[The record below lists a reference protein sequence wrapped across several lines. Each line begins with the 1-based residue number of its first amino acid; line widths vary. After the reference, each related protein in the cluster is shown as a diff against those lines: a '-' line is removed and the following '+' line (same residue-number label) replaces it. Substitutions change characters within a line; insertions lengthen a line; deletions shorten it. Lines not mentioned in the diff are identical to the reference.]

1 MGRLSFA
8 IALNL
13 ITDNFK
19 KGVNDVKS
27 GFSSM
32 QAKIL
37 TFSAAFDLIKNAFAG
52 FSSQVIGI
60 VRQTNEAMT
69 ALKNV
74 SGSTAEFADNQ
85 KYLISVSKKYGTN
98 VNDLSAAYA
107 KFTASAK
114 LAGMPLSVQK
124 SLFESVSRA
133 TAAFAL
139 NSEDTNSVFL
149 ALSQMMGKG
158 KIQAQELRLQMGE
171 KLPVALQAMAKAAG
185 VSVGELDNM
194 MQKGELLSGKV
205 LPNFGKALDELIPK
219 VDTDHLE
226 TSVNKLQN
234 AKIELLKSTP
244 VSDTYKLFIDSLTG
258 ALTGLTEA
266 LNSTGVQNFFEGFK
280 KAVTGFADYVKSN
293 FRSLVVDIVALLAGI
308 KISQLFNSW
317 KSFSKSLS
325 EAMITNSTVAHSK
338 IRILESSTNRLK
350 RQIATEEVNLDKLSA
365 DERLGAEV
373 QLNAKKRQL
382 ANTETLLMKAK
393 NTARVADER
402 AAAVQSGN
410 AWEATWAKI
419 KTGATALS
427 ASLKAVWAT
436 VGPMILITLVTELI
450 GKFYELYNR
459 SQQIKNAYKDYRT
472 EANKAVHT
480 REITELES
488 LQKQYNSAKKN
499 SKERFDLE
507 KRIGDLTGQKV
518 TGERDI
524 NKLLNQRI
532 GLLKSAAA
540 VEFYTNKVLST
551 QDRQDELRRKYGGNA
566 PGSKAAN
573 NYFYDPSHRS
583 VLQNLNPFIGNEYA
597 SDIEEYKANRI
608 ILADADKK
616 LASAERDAAKYTV
629 KEAPYKVTDDGT
641 GKKEKEKDPA
651 ETELDN
657 AKRSYAESLMKISL
671 SEKKG
676 LNGIKTVEDANKA
689 REQLIIKTYS
699 ELATSKYPKV
709 RNSDFTKELAK
720 KYDQIAANGP
730 FTEFKDAEKEFY
742 KKQEEL
748 KNNYAYGAISQDD
761 FNKGTV
767 DLIVEG
773 KKLLAT
779 YGNMAKVGSDFWAEQ
794 IAFATGLST
803 MGSSIKQ
810 KLPVEAQRDTTFDYK
825 KSKTDILGEQLD
837 NAKKQLDALKSLAN
851 QNAEEVVNAINAQL
865 AKITSLSDALKIAE
879 VKNDIKDLQKNL
891 GMDKVWENIKG
902 VAGSVQDI
910 GSAFQNLSKTMSN
923 ADASSWEKILSIWQA
938 LQSSV
943 DGILNVIDMVKEWTK
958 ASEALKTAKAAEA
971 AVTVAANTSETT
983 STIVST
989 AVDTAA
995 TEITAANNR
1004 KTVKGNMASAG
1015 SEVVK
1020 QKSKIPIVGIA
1031 LAAAG
1036 LVAILGLMG
1045 KLPKFANG
1053 GIVGGGSTSG
1063 DNMLARV
1070 NSGEMILNG
1079 GQQRRLFNAINS
1091 GNLGANQQQTIVST
1105 KVRGEDMFL
1114 AIKNYMRSKNKKW

>member
-205 LPNFGKALDELIPK
+205 LPNFGKALDQLIPN

-226 TSVNKLQN
+226 TSVNKMQN

-244 VSDTYKLFIDSLTG
+244 VSDTYKLFIDSITG

-266 LNSTGVQNFFEGFK
+266 LNSAGVQNFFDGFK

-317 KSFSKSLS
+317 KAFSKSLS

-338 IRILESSTNRLK
+338 IRMLESSTNRLK

-373 QLNAKKRQL
+373 QLTAKKRQL

-459 SQQIKNAYKDYRT
+459 AQQIRNAYKDYKA
-472 EANKAVHT
+472 EASKAVHT

-488 LQKQYNSAKKN
+488 LKQQYNAAKKN

-518 TGERDI
+518 TGEANI
-524 NKLLNQRI
+524 NKLLNERI
-532 GLLKSAAA
+532 GLLKAAAA
-540 VEFYTNKVLST
+540 VEFYTNKVLGT
-551 QDRQDELRRKYGGNA
+551 QDRQDELKRKYGGNA
-566 PGSKAAN
+566 PGSKQGEQ
-573 NYFYDPSHRS
+573 YWKSHQTAMDR
-583 VLQNLNPFIGNEYA
+583 LNPFLGNDYA
-597 SDIEEYKANRI
+597 GDIKEYKANRI

-616 LASAERDAAKYTV
+616 LASAEREAAKYTV

-641 GKKEKEKDPA
+641 GKKKKDPA
-651 ETELDN
+651 KTKLESAEQ
-657 AKRSYAESLMKISL
+657 SYAEAMMKISL
-671 SEKKG
+671 EEKKG
-676 LNGIKTVEDANKA
+676 LKTAEEANKA
-689 REQLIIKTYS
+689 RQQLVISTYS
-699 ELATSKYPKV
+699 DLATSKYPKV

-720 KYDQIAANGP
+720 KYDQITANGP
-730 FTEFKDAEKEFY
+730 FTEFQDAEKEFY

-748 KNNYAYGAISQDD
+748 KNNYAYGAISQED
-761 FNKGTV
+761 FNKGTL

-779 YGNMAKVGSDFWAEQ
+779 YGSMAKVGSDFWAEQ
-794 IAFATGLST
+794 VAFSTGLST
-803 MGSSIKQ
+803 MGSSVKQ
-810 KLPVEAQRDTTFDYK
+810 ALPTETRRDTTFDYK
-825 KSKTDILGEQLD
+825 KTKTDILGEQLD
-837 NAKKQLDALKSLAN
+837 NAKKQLDDLKSLAN
-851 QNAEEVVNAINAQL
+851 QNAEEVVNAINSQL
-865 AKITSLSDALKIAE
+865 AKVTSLSDALKIAE

-891 GMDKVWENIKG
+891 SMRQAWEDFKG

-910 GSAFQNLSKTMSN
+910 GSAFQNLSQTMSN

-958 ASEALKTAKAAEA
+958 ASEALKTAKVAESAA
-971 AVTVAANTSETT
+971 TVASNTAETT
-983 STIVST
+983 STLTST
-989 AVDTAA
+989 AISTAA
-995 TEITAANNR
+995 AGAEAANNQR
-1004 KTVKGNMASAG
+1004 TVAGNIASAG

-1020 QKSKIPIVGIA
+1020 QNSKIPIVGIA

-1070 NSGEMILNG
+1070 NSGEMIFNG
-1079 GQQRRLFNAINS
+1079 GQQRRLFDI
-1091 GNLGANQQQTIVST
+1091 ANGKGGGIPQQSIVST

-1114 AIKNYMRSKNKKW
+1114 TIKNYMRSKNKKW

>member
-139 NSEDTNSVFL
+139 NSEDTNSVLL

-205 LPNFGKALDELIPK
+205 LPNFGKALDEMIPN

-226 TSVNKLQN
+226 TSVNKWQN
-234 AKIELLKSTP
+234 AKIAFLKATP

-266 LNSTGVQNFFEGFK
+266 LNSTGVQNFFDGFK

-308 KISQLFNSW
+308 KISQLFSQW
-317 KSFSKSLS
+317 KAFSKSLS

-350 RQIATEEVNLDKLSA
+350 RQIATEEANLDKLSA

-459 SQQIKNAYKDYRT
+459 AQQIKNAYKDYKT
-472 EANKAVHT
+472 EASKAVHT

-488 LQKQYNSAKKN
+488 LQKQYNAAKKN
-499 SKERFDLE
+499 SKERLDLE

-641 GKKEKEKDPA
+641 GKTKKDPA
-651 ETELDN
+651 KTQLEN
-657 AKRSYAESLMKISL
+657 AEQSYAEAMMKISL
-671 SEKKG
+671 EEKKG
-676 LNGIKTVEDANKA
+676 LKTAEEANKA
-689 REQLIIKTYS
+689 RQQLVISTYS
-699 ELATSKYPKV
+699 DLATSKYPKV

-730 FTEFKDAEKEFY
+730 FTEFQDAEKEFY

-748 KNNYAYGAISQDD
+748 KNNYAYGAISQED

-794 IAFATGLST
+794 VAFSTGLST
-803 MGSSIKQ
+803 MGNSIKQ
-810 KLPVEAQRDTTFDYK
+810 TLPTETKRDTTFDYK
-825 KSKTDILGEQLD
+825 KTKTDILGEQLE
-837 NAKKQLDALKSLAN
+837 NAKKQLDDLKSLAN

-865 AKITSLSDALKIAE
+865 SKITSLSDALKIAE
-879 VKNDIKDLQKNL
+879 VKKDIKELQKNL
-891 GMDKVWENIKG
+891 SLGKAWEDVKG

-910 GSAFQNLSKTMSN
+910 GSAFQNLSQTMSN

-938 LQSSV
+938 LQSSF

-971 AVTVAANTSETT
+971 AVTVASNTAETA
-983 STIVST
+983 STLTST
-989 AVDTAA
+989 AVSTAA
-995 TEITAANNR
+995 TEITAANNK
-1004 KTVKGNMASAG
+1004 KTVAGNMASAG

-1020 QKSKIPIVGIA
+1020 QNSKIPIVGIA

-1053 GIVGGGSTSG
+1053 GIVGGGNTSG

-1091 GNLGANQQQTIVST
+1091 GNLGSNQQTLVST

>member
-226 TSVNKLQN
+226 TSVNKWQN
-234 AKIELLKSTP
+234 AKIAFLKATP

-266 LNSTGVQNFFEGFK
+266 LNSTGVQNFFDGFK

-308 KISQLFNSW
+308 KISQLFNQW
-317 KSFSKSLS
+317 KSFSKALS

-350 RQIATEEVNLDKLSA
+350 RQIATEEANLDKLSA

-373 QLNAKKRQL
+373 QLTAKKRQL

-459 SQQIKNAYKDYRT
+459 AQQIKNAYKDYKA
-472 EANKAVHT
+472 EASKAVHT

-488 LQKQYNSAKKN
+488 LQKQYNAAKKN

-629 KEAPYKVTDDGT
+629 KEAPYKVTGDGT
-641 GKKEKEKDPA
+641 GKTKKDPA
-651 ETELDN
+651 KTQLEN
-657 AKRSYAESLMKISL
+657 AEQSYAEAMMKISL
-671 SEKKG
+671 EEKKG
-676 LNGIKTVEDANKA
+676 LKTAEEANKA
-689 REQLIIKTYS
+689 RQQLVISTYS
-699 ELATSKYPKV
+699 DLATSKYPKV

-794 IAFATGLST
+794 VAFSTGLST
-803 MGSSIKQ
+803 MGNSIKQ
-810 KLPVEAQRDTTFDYK
+810 TLPTETKRDTTFDYK
-825 KSKTDILGEQLD
+825 KTKTDILGEQLD
-837 NAKKQLDALKSLAN
+837 NAKKQLDELKSLAN

-891 GMDKVWENIKG
+891 SMDKVWENIKG

-910 GSAFQNLSKTMSN
+910 GSAFQNLSQTMSN
-923 ADASSWEKILSIWQA
+923 SDASSWEKILSVWQA

-971 AVTVAANTSETT
+971 AVTVASNTAETA
-983 STIVST
+983 STLTST
-989 AVDTAA
+989 AVSTAA
-995 TEITAANNR
+995 TEITAANNK
-1004 KTVKGNMASAG
+1004 KTVAGNMASAG

-1020 QKSKIPIVGIA
+1020 QNSKIPIVGIA

-1091 GNLGANQQQTIVST
+1091 GNLGSNQQTLVST
-1105 KVRGEDMFL
+1105 KVRGEDMYL

>member
-85 KYLISVSKKYGTN
+85 KYLIGVSKKYGTN

-205 LPNFGKALDELIPK
+205 LPNFGKALDQLIPN

-226 TSVNKLQN
+226 TSVNKWQN
-234 AKIELLKSTP
+234 AKIAFLKATP
-244 VSDTYKLFIDSLTG
+244 VSDTYKLFIDSITG

-308 KISQLFNSW
+308 KISQLFSQW
-317 KSFSKSLS
+317 KAFSKSLS

-338 IRILESSTNRLK
+338 IRMLESSTNRLK
-350 RQIATEEVNLDKLSA
+350 RQIATEEVNLDKVSA

-373 QLNAKKRQL
+373 QLNAKKKQL

-402 AAAVQSGN
+402 AAAVQSDN

-427 ASLKAVWAT
+427 ASLKAVWTT

-472 EANKAVHT
+472 EASKAVHT

-488 LQKQYNSAKKN
+488 LQKQYNAAKKN

-540 VEFYTNKVLST
+540 VEFYTNKVLSA

-641 GKKEKEKDPA
+641 GKTKKDPA
-651 ETELDN
+651 KTQLEN
-657 AKRSYAESLMKISL
+657 AEQSYAEAMMKISL
-671 SEKKG
+671 EEKKG
-676 LNGIKTVEDANKA
+676 LKTAEEANKA
-689 REQLIIKTYS
+689 RQQLVISTYS
-699 ELATSKYPKV
+699 DLATSKYPKV

-730 FTEFKDAEKEFY
+730 FTEFQDAEKEFY

-748 KNNYAYGAISQDD
+748 KNNYAYGAISQED

-794 IAFATGLST
+794 VAFSTGLST
-803 MGSSIKQ
+803 MGNSIKQ
-810 KLPVEAQRDTTFDYK
+810 TLPTETKRDTTFDYK
-825 KSKTDILGEQLD
+825 KTKTDILGEQLE
-837 NAKKQLDALKSLAN
+837 NAKKQLDDLKSLAN

-865 AKITSLSDALKIAE
+865 SKITSLSDALKIAE
-879 VKNDIKDLQKNL
+879 VKKDIKELQKNL
-891 GMDKVWENIKG
+891 SLGKAWEDVKG

-910 GSAFQNLSKTMSN
+910 GSAFQNLSQTMSN

-938 LQSSV
+938 LQSSF

-971 AVTVAANTSETT
+971 AVTVASNTAETA
-983 STIVST
+983 STLTST
-989 AVDTAA
+989 AVSTAA
-995 TEITAANNR
+995 TEITAANNK
-1004 KTVKGNMASAG
+1004 KTVAGNMASAG

-1020 QKSKIPIVGIA
+1020 QNSKIPIVGIA

-1053 GIVGGGSTSG
+1053 GIVGGGNTSG

-1091 GNLGANQQQTIVST
+1091 GNLGSNQQTLVST

-1114 AIKNYMRSKNKKW
+1114 VIKNYMRSKNKKW